1 HSIQAIINIKNN
13 MTVAIPTPIS
23 LSPSHNICQSKLR
36 NENRL
41 ELIKSI
47 RVRILNS
54 AEIRLHENA
63 TLFYK

>member
-1 HSIQAIINIKNN
+1 
-13 MTVAIPTPIS
+13 MTVAIPATIS

-36 NENRL
+36 NANRP

-54 AEIRLHENA
+54 AEIRLDENA
-63 TLFYK
+63 TLFSK